1 MKNKLQNLT
10 FEFMYNHPK
19 YNEVVVEA
27 DVIFQDPLGGDAS
40 DLDCHGYTMVNWYEV
55 YQFGELIYGIEIPE
69 RVILAKCKEMIRN
82 IEIEECFERETG
94 GF

>member
-1 MKNKLQNLT
+1 MKNKLQHLT
-10 FEFMYNHPK
+10 FDFMYNHPK

-40 DLDCHGYTMVNWYEV
+40 DLDCLGYAMVNWYEV
-55 YQFGELIYGIEIPE
+55 HQFGELIYGIEIPE
-69 RVILAKCKEMIRN
+69 KVILAKLKELIRN
-82 IEIEECFERETG
+82 IEIEECFERESG